1 MKRLLSLTA
10 AVLFVMVAWSQQ
22 EMARDS
28 KVYVPAK
35 KTGTRNASSRA
46 SIEPQA
52 GQAWWCNYDPN
63 KSASWNTSYTL
74 NVGHYNVATFI
85 PYGVVGGNGTTVDGF
100 SFFPISAGMTN
111 VKVWIS
117 TSLSEED
124 YLETADVSTTLE
136 EFNDVL
142 FGNSYEIPSG
152 GLYVG
157 FSFDISS
164 TSVDNYAYRALV
176 QTDTDYNRDGAF
188 WKYSPN
194 DASWQQQ
201 TGNLL
206 VKVLCGGNYYE
217 NVASANYLGNYSVM
231 SGSQKSIPVT
241 IRNRGLNPITSFS
254 YIITSPGN
262 TPEEGELN
270 VNIANQT
277 SSVINIP
284 FSSESEAVEKTKTLT
299 ITKVN
304 GVDNTYTDNSASG
317 RLITLLQ
324 NSPVI
329 VPVVEEFTATW
340 CGYCPY
346 GMVGM
351 EKANEHYGD
360 KVALI
365 AVHSDDVMA
374 IPEYNQILS
383 KESSFP
389 NAKLNREKSFYPYF
403 YYINY
408 YVNNSQS
415 RVVPGSI
422 QAKARWTD
430 DGQTAIQIDTETT
443 FQYSTDDG
451 HFAIAYVLVED
462 GLTGT
467 GSSWAQSNY
476 LSGDSGDS
484 DMQFWY
490 DSPSMVTGLEYNHVA
505 VQAWDVLYG
514 VNGSVSKNITEG
526 STQKYSF
533 TGDISSNSLIQNK
546 SKLTIVALLVDCE
559 TGTIINAAKTTIA
572 PAGVDINDIIQCI
585 MTGAYDEKADMNY
598 DSKVDAADIVEF
610 INNN

>member
-1 MKRLLSLTA
+1 
-10 AVLFVMVAWSQQ
+10 
-22 EMARDS
+22 MARDS

-415 RVVPGSI
+415 RVVPGYI

-430 DGQTAIQIDTETT
+430 NSQTAIRIDTETT

-467 GSSWAQSNY
+467 GSSWAQSNF
-476 LSGDSGDS
+476 LSGGSGDS

-490 DSPSMVTGLEYNHVA
+490 DSSSRVTGLEYNHVA

-533 TGDISSNSLIQNK
+533 TGDISSNTLIQNK
-546 SKLTIVALLVDCE
+546 SKLTIVALLVDSE

-572 PAGVDINDIIQCI
+572 PVGVDINDIIQCI
-585 MTGAYDEKADMNY
+585 MTGVYDEKADLNN
-598 DSKVDAADIVEF
+598 DSRVDVADIVEF